1 MLLFMTTSKSSFGQ
15 NKILRLHVITK
26 YMTKTENDLYTEQ
39 LHYLTQSQCTMYNV
53 YTLLFSSV
61 VIQSILNV
69 NANLYYANI
78 ILCTSLFKFSMMYH
92 NVNILKAIYNQIL
105 NLMIEKKI

>member
-53 YTLLFSSV
+53 QCVYSAVHSCSDTQYIKCECEF
-61 VIQSILNV
+61 
-69 NANLYYANI
+69 
-78 ILCTSLFKFSMMYH
+78 ILC
-92 NVNILKAIYNQIL
+92 
-105 NLMIEKKI
+105 